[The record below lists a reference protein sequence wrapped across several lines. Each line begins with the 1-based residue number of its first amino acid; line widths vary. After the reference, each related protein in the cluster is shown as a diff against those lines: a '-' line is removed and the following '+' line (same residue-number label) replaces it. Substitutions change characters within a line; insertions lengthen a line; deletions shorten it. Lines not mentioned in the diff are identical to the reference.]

1 MKRREQN
8 ARQMVDRFLVELGAP
23 VSDELSERAT
33 EDALDRLRTDDV
45 QFFTMPPVPVS
56 GFALTRA
63 WGAVAAAVM
72 VLLAGGLLQMT
83 LLRPSGVD
91 PVAKSVRGELRST
104 GVASLLNSSARIEAG
119 RVVRAGAAG
128 GALTLLDGSQIEM
141 SPNAELSIVRE
152 ADGLRVQ
159 LSSGTVL
166 VTAAKQHDGH
176 LYVETKD
183 CLISV
188 VGTVFA
194 VSSEESGSRVSVL
207 EGEVHVQRGDISETL
222 VAGQQAS
229 TSPKLGPLPDNPGDG
244 WIDSQRLALLQ
255 QPVAP
260 ALQGP
265 SPNIGVVVNGIVKQA
280 STGMGIPDVTV
291 TLCQGSP
298 GTPVEGKLTARVRQ
312 AEPNDAGQP
321 AFPEPI
327 IRNKT
332 FFFAV
337 WDRVVCQA
345 RSGIKTDSMGRFQFS
360 NVSPGEYVL
369 TAERE
374 GYAGMSMLGSLGTS
388 KGRKAAYFRFQDGGW
403 ATFGASEAGTI
414 LAGERQNLTV
424 EAQKTPQEVAFTMV
438 RAGVISGHVRDADG
452 KLLVNAQVG
461 IVAPDQGAAGS
472 ESIVLTTTTND
483 LGEYRAYWLL
493 PGEYRVTASGPAG
506 RPSSQTWFPRGAS
519 AAEASAVTVR
529 EGEEVSVIDII
540 LRPPLPSDAPVVV
553 PGVPGW
559 RIR

>member
-23 VSDELSERAT
+23 VSDERSERAT
-33 EDALDRLRTDDV
+33 ENALERLSTDDV

-56 GFALTRA
+56 RFALTRA

-72 VLLAGGLLQMT
+72 VLVAGGLLQMT

-119 RVVRAGAAG
+119 RVVRAGAGG
-128 GALTLLDGSQIEM
+128 GALTLLDGSQIDM
-141 SPNAELSIVRE
+141 SPNAELSIIRE

-194 VSSEESGSRVSVL
+194 VSAEESGSRVSVL
-207 EGEVHVQRGDISETL
+207 EGEVRVQRGDISETL

-229 TSPKLGPLPDNPGDG
+229 TSPKLRPLPDNPGDG

-255 QPVAP
+255 QPVAQ
-260 ALQGP
+260 ALQAP
-265 SPNIGVVVNGIVKQA
+265 SPNIGVVVNGFVKQA

-291 TLCQGSP
+291 TLCQDSP
-298 GTPVEGKLTARVRQ
+298 GTQVEGRLTTRERQ
-312 AEPNDAGQP
+312 PGPNDAGQP
-321 AFPEPI
+321 ALPEPI

-332 FFFAV
+332 FFLAV

-345 RSGIKTDSMGRFQFS
+345 RSGIRTDSMGRFQFS

-374 GYAGMSMLGSLGTS
+374 GYAGLSMVGSNATATA
-388 KGRKAAYFRFQDGGW
+388 RKAYFRFQDGW
-403 ATFGASEAGTI
+403 ATHGASDVGTI

-424 EAQKTPQEVAFTMV
+424 EAQKTPQEVALTMV

-461 IVAPDQGAAGS
+461 IIAFPDQGAAGS
-472 ESIVLTTTTND
+472 GSIVLTSKTND

-493 PGEYRVTASGPAG
+493 PGEYRVIASGPPG
-506 RPSSQTWFPRGAS
+506 RPSSETWFPRGAS
-519 AAEASAVTVR
+519 AAEASAVVVR

-540 LRPPLPSDAPVVV
+540 LRPTLPSDAPVV

-559 RIR
+559 RVR

>member
-23 VSDELSERAT
+23 VSDQLSERAT
-33 EDALDRLRTDDV
+33 EDALERLRTDDV
-45 QFFTMPPVPVS
+45 QFFTMPAVPVS
-56 GFALTRA
+56 RFALPRA
-63 WGAVAAAVM
+63 WAAIAAAVI
-72 VLLAGGLLQMT
+72 VLLAGGVLQMT

-119 RVVRAGAAG
+119 RVVRAGAEG
-128 GALTLLDGSQIEM
+128 GALTLLDGSQIDM
-141 SPNAELSIVRE
+141 SPHAELSIIRE

-183 CLISV
+183 CLVSV

-194 VSSEESGSRVSVL
+194 VSAEESGSRVSVI

-255 QPVAP
+255 QPVVPPQQAP
-260 ALQGP
+260 SQ
-265 SPNIGVVVNGIVKQA
+265 NIGVVVNGIVKQA

-291 TLCQGSP
+291 TLCDSA
-298 GTPVEGKLTARVRQ
+298 GTLERQ
-312 AEPNDAGQP
+312 TGPNDAGQP
-321 AFPEPI
+321 ALAEPI
-327 IRNKT
+327 VRNKT

-345 RSGIKTDSMGRFQFS
+345 RPGVKTDSMGRFQFS
-360 NVSPGEYVL
+360 SVSPGEYVL

-374 GYAGMSMLGSLGTS
+374 GYVGTS
-388 KGRKAAYFRFQDGGW
+388 MSGSMGAGTTRKGYFRFFNGW
-403 ATFGASEAGTI
+403 ATHGASEVTI

-424 EAQKTPQEVAFTMV
+424 EAQKTPQEMVLTMV

-461 IVAPDQGAAGS
+461 ILASSDQGAAGS
-472 ESIVLTTTTND
+472 GSIVLTATTND

-493 PGEYRVTASGPAG
+493 PGEYRVTANGPAG
-506 RPSSQTWFPRGAS
+506 RPSSETWFPRGAS
-519 AAEASAVTVR
+519 AAEASAVVVR
-529 EGEEVSVIDII
+529 EGEEVSVIDIV
-540 LRPPLPSDAPVVV
+540 LRPPLPSDAPVV
-553 PGVPGW
+553 PGLPGW
-559 RIR
+559 RVR